1 MYDKNKND
9 LYGETLLVFYGN
21 YDFIHMMRKG
31 ISIKKAVEPS
41 KLEEKKI
48 LNNEDEER

>member
-31 ISIKKAVEPS
+31 ISSRFGFGQE
-41 KLEEKKI
+41 L
-48 LNNEDEER
+48 RYQ